1 MTSGVPFLSRVQ
13 RAVSAFWAALT
24 GRVTRDALAAAE
36 EEAAV
41 AERRLREALDVL
53 PEGIVFL
60 DAEGRYILWNKRY
73 AEIYERSSDLFREGV
88 KLADTLRIGVGRGDY
103 PQAVGR
109 EEAWLAE
116 RLALLDNPGQRHEQ
130 RLANGR
136 WIMIEERKTAD
147 GGNIGLRVDITD
159 MKRQSEALK
168 EALMR
173 AEAANRAKSEFL
185 ANVSHELRTPLNGI
199 IGMAHVL
206 SRTNLDDK
214 QRQALEAVT
223 TSAGNLA
230 HLISDLLD
238 FNSLEA
244 GQVDVN
250 LASANL
256 AKVLRDAAEP
266 FRDRAADKG
275 LKLTLSMPPGEGGEV
290 LADAW
295 KISQV
300 VTNLLSN
307 AVKFTDTGQ
316 VTLSLYADHG
326 EAGAVYRIAVADTGP
341 GFDPADAARLFGQFE
356 KTDGSITRAKGGI
369 GLGLAISRHLADL
382 MGGTLKAESE
392 PGRGAVFTLALPLKP
407 APAAMRRPPQT
418 GLKVLL
424 ADDNPTNRKVIELL
438 LAAMEIAVRT
448 VENGL
453 EAVRAVGEE
462 HFDVVLMDL
471 QMPVMDGLTAIREIR
486 KAEGET
492 GRARAPVV
500 VLSANVAAEDRA
512 ASMAAGADD
521 HIGKPIQTDV
531 LVAAIMG
538 VLGVRE
544 ETKAG

>member
-1 MTSGVPFLSRVQ
+1 MASGVPFLSRVQ